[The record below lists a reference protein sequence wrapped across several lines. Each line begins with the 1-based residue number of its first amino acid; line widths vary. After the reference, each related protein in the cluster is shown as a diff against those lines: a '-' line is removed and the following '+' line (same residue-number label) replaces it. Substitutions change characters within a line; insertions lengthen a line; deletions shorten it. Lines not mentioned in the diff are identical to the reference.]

1 MKYSRLYFWDI
12 HFLNDFASSLH
23 FTKNQKCQMIGMI
36 VFKRKH
42 VSSFD
47 TMQFIK
53 FCKQEN
59 INGIINCIQ
68 TRKKVSKKMT
78 SWHLISFLSWSQ
90 MKIFIACESNLQH
103 SWCCAS
109 QSKGKRRKSVALQIV
124 LSTEGYTVMWIIFG
138 RISGALQA

>member
-1 MKYSRLYFWDI
+1 
-12 HFLNDFASSLH
+12 
-23 FTKNQKCQMIGMI
+23 MIGMI

-68 TRKKVSKKMT
+68 TRKKSKQENDVMA
-78 SWHLISFLSWSQ
+78 SDFFPQL
-90 MKIFIACESNLQH
+90 ESDEDIY
-103 SWCCAS
+103 
-109 QSKGKRRKSVALQIV
+109 RVR
-124 LSTEGYTVMWIIFG
+124 E
-138 RISGALQA
+138 

>member
-1 MKYSRLYFWDI
+1 
-12 HFLNDFASSLH
+12 
-23 FTKNQKCQMIGMI
+23 MIGMI

-59 INGIINCIQ
+59 INGIVNCIQ

-103 SWCCAS
+103 S
-109 QSKGKRRKSVALQIV
+109 
-124 LSTEGYTVMWIIFG
+124 
-138 RISGALQA
+138 